1 MVSVGRRLR
10 DTVVGWIGPSLR
22 APVLALVLVLVLAPL
37 AAGCGQIGASTTRI
51 DAAEAEV
58 DALIDELVAE
68 LDVEV
73 VDDRPFGVR
82 ERCEQAGLGPGLSNT
97 RSLRT
102 TMSAADDAVQRVSAV
117 LTGAGYGIDRA
128 DRGEGVFA
136 RRDGIRIAV
145 LFDPPRDRTEIDAN
159 TGCRP
164 APAG

>member
-1 MVSVGRRLR
+1 MVSVGPSPRR
-10 DTVVGWIGPSLR
+10 TVAVRIGSALL
-22 APVLALVLVLVLAPL
+22 AAILALAVVA
-37 AAGCGQIGASTTRI
+37 CGQIGASTTRI
-51 DAAEAEV
+51 DEAEAEV
-58 DALIDELVAE
+58 DALLDEVVDVLN
-68 LDVEV
+68 VEV

-82 ERCEQAGLGPGLSNT
+82 DRCEQPGLGPGMSNT
-97 RSLRT
+97 RSLRA
-102 TMSAADDAVQRVSAV
+102 TMPVAEDAVQRVSAV

-145 LFDPPRDRTEIDAN
+145 LFDPARDRTEIDAN